1 MITAML
7 FAGGVGRRMKSA
19 DTPKQFLV
27 VGGKPIIV
35 HTMENF
41 AEHPEVD
48 AIVVACKEDWIDYL
62 KELVK
67 KFRIKKIKAIVPGGE
82 NGFQSIHN
90 GVVKTSKFQKNPD
103 DIILI
108 CDGVRP
114 MISQK
119 LISDCIACT
128 KKYGT
133 AVPVTPSIDSLL
145 YSEDGE
151 NCEKSYKR
159 SSMYVTQ
166 APQGY
171 TMEKIIWA
179 HSEAAKRQILS
190 PVSSS
195 ELFIEL
201 GHPVHLFLGERT
213 NIKVTTPE
221 DLEML
226 RANFF
231 YQNFKL
237 FAAEELKYEN
247 PEFIDSE
254 RGI

>member
-7 FAGGVGRRMKSA
+7 FAGGIGARMKSV
-19 DTPKQFLV
+19 DMPKQFLE
-27 VGGKPIIV
+27 VGGMPIII
-35 HTMENF
+35 HTMTHF
-41 AEHPEVD
+41 ARHPEVD

-62 KELVK
+62 NDL
-67 KFRIKKIKAIVPGGE
+67 IKQYNIPKVRAVVPGGA
-82 NGFQSIHN
+82 NGFDSIHN
-90 GVVKTSKFQKNPD
+90 GVVATAEFQKNDD

-114 MISQK
+114 MLSEQ
-119 LISDCIACT
+119 LITNCINDT

-133 AVPVTPSIDSLL
+133 AVPVTPAIDSLL

-151 NCEKSYKR
+151 NCGKSYQR
-159 SSMYVTQ
+159 STMYITQ

-171 TMEKIIWA
+171 TMERILWA
-179 HSEAAKRQILS
+179 HDEAYKRGITN

-201 GHPVHLFLGERT
+201 GETVHIFIGERF

-221 DLEML
+221 DLTTL
-226 RANFF
+226 RSQF
-231 YQNFKL
+231 YYENYKK
-237 FAAEELKYEN
+237 FAKEELKY
-247 PEFIDSE
+247 
-254 RGI
+254 GL

>member
-1 MITAML
+1 MVTAML
-7 FAGGVGRRMKSA
+7 FAGGVGRRMKS
-19 DTPKQFLV
+19 DDLPKQFLKV
-27 VGGKPIIV
+27 AGKPIIIRTIG
-35 HTMENF
+35 HFEK
-41 AEHPEVD
+41 HPEVD
-48 AIVVACKEDWIDYL
+48 DIVIACKEEWIDYL
-62 KELVK
+62 NELIEK
-67 KFRIKKIKAIVPGGE
+67 YEIKKVRAVVAGGE
-82 NGFQSIHN
+82 NGYQSIHN
-90 GVVKTSKFQKNPD
+90 GVVETAKVATNPD

-114 MISQK
+114 MLSES
-119 LISDCIACT
+119 LITNCINDT

-151 NCEKSYKR
+151 NCGKSYKR

-171 TMEKIIWA
+171 TMEKILWA
-179 HSEAAKRQILS
+179 HAEAEKRGITN

-201 GHPVHLFLGERT
+201 GHDVHLFIGERT

-221 DLEML
+221 DMDAL
-226 RANFF
+226 RASFF
-231 YQNFKL
+231 YKHFKM
-237 FAAEELKYEN
+237 FAEE
-247 PEFIDSE
+247 EFNRSDI
-254 RGI
+254 